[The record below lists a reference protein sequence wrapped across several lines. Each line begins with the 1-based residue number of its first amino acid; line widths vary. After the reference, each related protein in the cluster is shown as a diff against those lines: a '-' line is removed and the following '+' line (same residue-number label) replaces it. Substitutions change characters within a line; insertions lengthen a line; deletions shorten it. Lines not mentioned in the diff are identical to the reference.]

1 MKKLQIQKA
10 ETTYRIDLDVSSYDF
25 LEVVQAL
32 DKRIT
37 IKFLDTRWRTVEDTI
52 ELLEEIIG
60 QLKTLD

>member
-10 ETTYRIDLDVSSYDF
+10 ETTYRIDLGVSSYDF

-37 IKFLDTRWRTVEDTI
+37 IKFLETRWRTVEDTI